1 MGATADARIS
11 RRRINEMEERLKR
24 LQRDLHQLKSET
36 KKIGQLRKQ
45 TKRAMHAE
53 SECRDVL
60 DYVRENYDID
70 DPKEDVQEKSE
81 YRCRNEDCLNA
92 GGFYGETGE
101 CDIIEA
107 GVRLVVVCRDCG
119 SRYTVSNG

>member
-1 MGATADARIS
+1 
-11 RRRINEMEERLKR
+11 
-24 LQRDLHQLKSET
+24 
-36 KKIGQLRKQ
+36 LRKQ

-107 GVRLVVVCRDCG
+107 GVRGIAEAVTRFPTGKIICG
-119 SRYTVSNG
+119 I